1 MSLRYLRCRLD
12 HLTVEVK
19 VSFMSSEVGVDA
31 PPYSVGEVAAMMG
44 VASSALRYY
53 EAEGLLPAVERSEGG
68 RRRYSDADLAALRV
82 VECLKRSGLS
92 IKEIKAFMD
101 MCVEG
106 DATLADRLELFRNRR
121 EVVRREIDAL
131 REVLDVLDF
140 KTWYYE
146 QAVAAGTEDAVRAL
160 PSDRTPVQHRAAKG
174 FLAGIPMP

>member
-1 MSLRYLRCRLD
+1 ML
-12 HLTVEVK
+12 
-19 VSFMSSEVGVDA
+19 
-31 PPYSVGEVAAMMG
+31 G
-44 VASSALRYY
+44 VATSALRYY

-68 RRRYSDADLAALRV
+68 RRRYSDADLGALRV

-106 DATLADRLELFRNRR
+106 DTTLADRLELFRNRR

-131 REVLDVLDF
+131 REVLDVLAF
-140 KTWYYE
+140 KPWSYE

-160 PSDRTPVQHRAAKG
+160 PSARTPDQHRAAKDY
-174 FLAGIPMP
+174 LAGVPMPCPALPPRTHCALRNKACESPKSSSQGGPVSRRALPRSP

>member
-1 MSLRYLRCRLD
+1 
-12 HLTVEVK
+12 
-19 VSFMSSEVGVDA
+19 MSSGVSVDA
-31 PPYSVGEVAAMMG
+31 PSYSVGEVAAMMG
-44 VASSALRYY
+44 VATSALRYY

-68 RRRYSDADLAALRV
+68 RRRYSDADLGALRV

-106 DATLADRLELFRNRR
+106 DTGLADRLELFRNRR

-160 PSDRTPVQHRAAKG
+160 PSARTPDQHRAAKDY
-174 FLAGIPMP
+174 LAGVPMP